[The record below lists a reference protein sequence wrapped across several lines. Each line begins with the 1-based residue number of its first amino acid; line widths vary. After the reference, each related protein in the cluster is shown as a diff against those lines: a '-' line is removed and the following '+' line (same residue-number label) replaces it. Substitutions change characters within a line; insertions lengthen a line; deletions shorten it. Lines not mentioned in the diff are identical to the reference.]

1 MKHRP
6 LTGFRREN
14 GAVGIRNHTVILP
27 VDDLSNAAAE
37 AVAKLVPGTL
47 ALPHAYG
54 RLQFGADLDL
64 TFATLAGTAAN
75 PNVASAVVI
84 GIEPNWTERLVA
96 GIATTGKPV
105 QGFAI
110 ERSGDLRTI
119 ERAARVAAQFIA
131 DDSERARVPVERQEI
146 MLSIKCGESD
156 TTSGLGSC
164 PATAEAVDRWVESG
178 GTVLFGETSE
188 LTGGEHLIAQR
199 CATAAVRQKFQR
211 IYDGYMEMISRA
223 GVDLLGS
230 QPTQG
235 NIRGGLSTIE
245 EKAMGNIAKTG
256 SKPVTGALQ
265 AAEVP
270 ASGPGLYFMDTS
282 SAAAECITLMAAAG
296 AVLHLFPTGQGNVI
310 GHPVEPV
317 VKLTANPLTAA
328 TMPEHID
335 LDCSGLLT
343 REYDLAEAG
352 DRLMEIC
359 DRTINGRA
367 HLRRDAR
374 PPGVRTHPPLPER
387 LMPAL
392 QQRRDEDRHRSGAVL
407 PTTAASPMET
417 ASREVKHGDP

>member
-1 MKHRP
+1 VTQRQ
-6 LTGFRREN
+6 LTGYRREN

-64 TFATLAGTAAN
+64 TFRTLAGNAAN

-96 GIATTGKPV
+96 DIAKTGQRV

-110 ERSGDLRTI
+110 ERNGDLRTI
-119 ERAARVAAQFIA
+119 EAAARVAAQFLQ
-131 DDSERARVPVERQEI
+131 DDSERRRVEVDRSEI
-146 MLSIKCGESD
+146 LLSIKCGESD

-164 PATAEAVDRWVESG
+164 PTTAQAVDRWVEAG
-178 GTVLFGETSE
+178 GTVFFGETSE
-188 LTGGEHLIAQR
+188 LTGGEHLIAER
-199 CATAAVRQKFQR
+199 CVNDTVRQRFQG
-211 IYDGYMEMISRA
+211 IYDSYLEMIARA

-245 EKAMGNIAKTG
+245 EKAMGNIAKLGT
-256 SKPVTGALQ
+256 KPVIGALE

-296 AVLHLFPTGQGNVI
+296 AVLHLFPTGQGNII

-317 VKLTANPLTAA
+317 VKLTANPLTAQ
-328 TMPEHID
+328 TMSEHVD
-335 LDCSGLLT
+335 LDCSGLLS
-343 REYDLAEAG
+343 REYDLSEAG

-359 DRTINGRA
+359 DRTVNGRLTCA
-367 HLRRDAR
+367 ETLGHREFVL
-374 PPGVRTHPPLPER
+374 TR
-387 LMPAL
+387 LYQSA
-392 QQRRDEDRHRSGAVL
+392 
-407 PTTAASPMET
+407 
-417 ASREVKHGDP
+417 